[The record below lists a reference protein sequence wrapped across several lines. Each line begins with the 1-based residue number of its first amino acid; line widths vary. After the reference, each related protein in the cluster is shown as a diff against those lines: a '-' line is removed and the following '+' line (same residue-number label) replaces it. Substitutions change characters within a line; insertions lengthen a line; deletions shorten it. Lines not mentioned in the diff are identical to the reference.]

1 MRGLNDADCAILTI
15 SHEFAKIQSGNS
27 QASYGRSDSA
37 SLASCCSKI
46 RSRESNKLI
55 GNHPFVFYPVSVS
68 CFRGCCLLSGR
79 EYLTCRELR
88 DGIWRRRTRLD
99 FASLEN
105 GKCGSTRREWRE
117 QLCGTAIIRDFSGAF
132 GKYYCDRICS
142 LLTCGSLLTLTVFC
156 VPMSVWDGG
165 KASDPASRLA
175 AACTCCNI

>member
-1 MRGLNDADCAILTI
+1 MRGLNDADGAILTI

-27 QASYGRSDSA
+27 QAFIWQIGQRFPGVLLFQNPLQGIQKVDWKPS
-37 SLASCCSKI
+37 I
-46 RSRESNKLI
+46 RIL
-55 GNHPFVFYPVSVS
+55 S
-68 CFRGCCLLSGR
+68 CFRVLLPWLLSGR

-132 GKYYCDRICS
+132 GKYYCDCICS

-156 VPMSVWDGG
+156 VPMSV
-165 KASDPASRLA
+165 
-175 AACTCCNI
+175 